1 MAKYL
6 DSAGVTYLWSKIKE
20 QIGKQIGSH
29 AGVISS
35 DNVLGH
41 IKSKTHS
48 GGVTLNST
56 STAGRYYPVYTDSD
70 GVAFV
75 NIPWTDTKYT
85 HPNSGVTAGTYR
97 SVTVNAQGHVTSGTN
112 PTTLA
117 GYEITDAYTKTE
129 TNNLLGGYLKL
140 SGGVRVL
147 TEGITI
153 QDSNT
158 TANNISISGNELSI
172 GGSATM
178 NIGPNTTVTGL
189 GSYPTDAG
197 SGNRIASTK
206 YVIDAINN
214 KLAVADA
221 LIFKGVVSD
230 TTPLPTKNYK
240 QGWTYKV
247 AKAGTY
253 AGNKC
258 EVGDMIIAIADYDTS
273 FKNTDWTVIQNNVD
287 VAGKDTLGLVKT
299 TSTVTNNSGYTATR
313 IVDGVPYYKD
323 TNTSHTHD
331 AGAGITLSGSG
342 GTSGKTTITLKKATA
357 DDIGGGKVY
366 EKLPV
371 GETAGNPVNEV
382 YLKISIDNDGCFCAA
397 YPSALTT
404 NEINIAIG
412 ETPEA
417 GGGIS

>member
-6 DSAGVTYLWSKIKE
+6 DSAGVSYLWGKIKE

-56 STAGRYYPVYTDSD
+56 TTAGRYYPVYTDSD

-85 HPNSGVTAGTYR
+85 HPTSGVTAGTYR
-97 SVTVNAQGHVTSGTN
+97 SVTVNAQGHVTAGTN
-112 PTTLA
+112 PTTLTDY
-117 GYEITDAYTKTE
+117 GITDAYTKTE

-140 SGGVRVL
+140 SGGG
-147 TEGITI
+147 TITGA
-153 QDSNT
+153 SGGT
-158 TANNISISGNELSI
+158 ISISGDDLSI
-172 GGSATM
+172 NGTLSFQAGAKV
-178 NIGPNTTVTGL
+178 NGL
-189 GSYPTDAG
+189 GSYSSTDTG
-197 SGNRIASTK
+197 SADLIASTK
-206 YVIDAINN
+206 YVIDAIND
-214 KLAVADA
+214 KIAVADA
-221 LIFKGVVSD
+221 LIFKNVVSD
-230 TTPLPTKNYK
+230 TAPLPTKNYK

-287 VAGKDTLGLVKT
+287 AAGKDTLGLVKT
-299 TSTVTNNSGYTATR
+299 TSTVTNNSGYTATP
-313 IVDGVPYYKD
+313 IIDGVPYYKD
-323 TNTSHTHD
+323 TNTSHEHT
-331 AGAGITLSGSG
+331 AGDGITLSGSG
-342 GTSGKTTITLKKATA
+342 GTSGTTTITLNKAT
-357 DDIGGGKVY
+357 DTSIGGGKVY
-366 EKLPV
+366 KKLLA
-371 GETAGNPVNEV
+371 GETAGNPDVNEV

-404 NEINIAIG
+404 SEINIAIG